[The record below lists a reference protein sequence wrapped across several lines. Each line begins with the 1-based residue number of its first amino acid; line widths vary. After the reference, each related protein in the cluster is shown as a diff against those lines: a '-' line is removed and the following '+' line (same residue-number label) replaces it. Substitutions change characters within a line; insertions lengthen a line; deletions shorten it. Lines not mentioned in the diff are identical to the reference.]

1 MRANKYAALRCEFVA
16 EDVVIIRLTICCIT
30 TPPLSLSTLGAL
42 SVWFQLTEYVVN
54 IEGQNSHSR
63 RRPFKVCARS

>member
-16 EDVVIIRLTICCIT
+16 EDVVFIRLTICCIT

-42 SVWFQLTEYVVN
+42 TVWFQLTKYVVN
-54 IEGQNSHSR
+54 LEDETLIQGEGHS
-63 RRPFKVCARS
+63 K